1 MPTCR
6 SCPAAILWATTEKGR
21 SMPVDAEPDPDGN
34 VEITYDDAG
43 RAHAVVHGQPPMVT
57 AGKLHMPHFATCP
70 KADEWRPR

>member
-1 MPTCR
+1 
-6 SCPAAILWATTEKGR
+6 
-21 SMPVDAEPDPDGN
+21 MPVDAEPDPDGN